1 MTVQGRLQ
9 SIGKEAGEKGSSAL
23 GGWGGAVGVRGLGG
37 GLRAQV
43 SLPCPSVIGSEAIT
57 QI

>member
-1 MTVQGRLQ
+1 MVQGRLQ

-23 GGWGGAVGVRGLGG
+23 GVGG
-37 GLRAQV
+37 GGGFRAQV
-43 SLPCPSVIGSEAIT
+43 SLPRPSVIGSEAVT